1 MTMRSQREAR
11 NGRWGLAVVAAL
23 AVGCGDA
30 SKEESVGTE
39 PGTWGWTAVP
49 ESTCDEGTPTGLGSN
64 LAEDSKNLVI
74 YFSGG
79 GACWDA
85 TTCLEANS
93 SLHGPFTGFLFTLVK
108 DNTFKGSILDRTLAH
123 NPYQD
128 WNLFFLPYCTGDLHI
143 GDADQVYT
151 AGSVTKTIRHRG
163 LKNTQA
169 FLARIAATVPE
180 PEQVLVTGSSA
191 GGFGAALN
199 YTLIR
204 QAFPR
209 ARVFLVDDAG
219 PLFKNDALSPALRAA
234 WAQAWNY
241 DAVLEGIDPAV
252 REDFS
257 ALYPVLARKFPED
270 RMALLSSLQD
280 ETIRA
285 YFQLTP
291 ERFEIA
297 LRDLATTVI
306 APLPRTRTFL
316 TPGEGHTL
324 LTQPAAHRSQNVG
337 LLDWLQQMH
346 TASDAEWKSVQP

>member
-1 MTMRSQREAR
+1 MRSQREAR
-11 NGRWGLAVVAAL
+11 SWRWGLAVVAAL
-23 AVGCGDA
+23 AVGCGDE
-30 SKEESVGTE
+30 KQEEPIDTAPS
-39 PGTWGWTAVP
+39 TWGWTAVP

-64 LAEDSKNLVI
+64 LSADSKNLVI

-85 TTCLEANS
+85 TTCLETNS
-93 SLHGPFTGFLFTLVK
+93 SLHGPFTEFVFNIVK
-108 DNTFKGSILDRTLAH
+108 GASFKGSILDRTLAR

-128 WNLFFLPYCTGDLHI
+128 WNLFFIPYCTGDLHI

-151 AGSVTKTIRHRG
+151 SGAVTRTIRHRG
-163 LKNTQA
+163 LANTKA

-209 ARVFLVDDAG
+209 AKVFLVDDAG
-219 PLFKNDALSPALRAA
+219 PLLKNDALSPALRSA
-234 WAQAWNY
+234 WAQAWKS
-241 DAVLEGIDPAV
+241 DAALEAIDPAV
-252 REDFS
+252 KEDFS
-257 ALYPVLARKFPED
+257 ALYPVLARKYPED
-270 RMALLSSLQD
+270 RMALLSSLRD
-280 ETIRA
+280 ETIRG

-291 ERFEIA
+291 EVFETA

-324 LTQPAAHRSQNVG
+324 LTQPAAQRSQEVG